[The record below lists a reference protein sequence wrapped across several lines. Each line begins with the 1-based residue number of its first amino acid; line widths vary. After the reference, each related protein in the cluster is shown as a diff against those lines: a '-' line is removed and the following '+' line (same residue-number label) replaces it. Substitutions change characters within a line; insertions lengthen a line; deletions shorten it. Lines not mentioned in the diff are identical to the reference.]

1 MVGVQAAGVTPGT
14 FFHRLTEQE
23 RLPIEALGVRRSVP
37 RGGVLMFE
45 GETEERIMLL
55 VSGRV
60 KVTRTAPDGREV
72 MLSIRDPGDLLGE
85 LAFIDRQP
93 RSATVAALE
102 PVDALLLTAAAFRD
116 HLERTPRIALVLLE
130 VVAARFREATTNRLQ
145 FSELDTMGRLSARIV
160 ELADRYGENV
170 DGTIEIPL
178 PVSQEELASWTGA
191 SRTGV
196 AQALQSLRELKWL
209 ETERGRMTVR
219 DAAALRARAQVAP

>member
-1 MVGVQAAGVTPGT
+1 
-14 FFHRLTEQE
+14 
-23 RLPIEALGVRRSVP
+23 
-37 RGGVLMFE
+37 
-45 GETEERIMLL
+45 
-55 VSGRV
+55 
-60 KVTRTAPDGREV
+60 

-93 RSATVAALE
+93 RSATVTALE
-102 PVDALLLTAAAFRD
+102 PVNALRLTASAFRD

-130 VVAARFREATTNRLQ
+130 VVAARFREATINRLQ

-160 ELADRYGENV
+160 ELAERYGESVN
-170 DGTIEIPL
+170 GTIEIAL

-219 DAAALRARAQVAP
+219 DPEALRARAQVAP